1 MSEETPA
8 AVEQPEASS
17 ESTPAESPA
26 SAAADSPD
34 TVSDPF
40 ATVVKLPGGLWH
52 KGQVHRE
59 AEITPMTGMTRKAIA
74 RKEAR
79 ANPSKVT
86 DTILSQCIKRIG
98 PFSNIT
104 SKVLDSLVLG
114 DKDFLLLEIRRVSM
128 GDTFKSNVTCASCK
142 NDIEVTFHIDEL
154 EVIRT
159 GDNDVEVIDEERVFR
174 IQDEKLKIDAVLRY
188 PLGSDQ
194 SALVGVADRNPVEA
208 NFKLYAECMLEWA
221 GEKGPFR
228 STFFERMP
236 VMVLDEFEDLFAKAQ
251 PGPVF
256 EQSVGCPACAANIEF
271 TFEGSDFLFRPPKRG
286 KTS

>member
-8 AVEQPEASS
+8 AVEQPEASDDLTT
-17 ESTPAESPA
+17 EAASPEA
-26 SAAADSPD
+26 P
-34 TVSDPF
+34 SDPF
-40 ATVVKLPGGLWH
+40 ATVVELPAGIWH
-52 KGQVHRE
+52 KGQAHRDV
-59 AEITPMTGMTRKAIA
+59 EITPMTGLTRKAIA

-86 DTILSQCIKRIG
+86 DIILGQCIKRIG
-98 PFSNIT
+98 PFTHINN
-104 SKVLDSLVLG
+104 KVLENLVLG

-142 NDIEVTFHIDEL
+142 SDIEVTFHIDEL
-154 EVIRT
+154 EVIRANE
-159 GDNDVEVIDEERVFR
+159 GDYEVIDGQRVFR
-174 IQDEKLKIDAVLRY
+174 VQNEKLKIDAVLRY
-188 PLGSDQ
+188 PIGSDQ
-194 SALVGVADRNPVEA
+194 EALVGVSDRNPVEA
-208 NFKLYAECMLEWA
+208 NFKLYAECMLQWA
-221 GEKGPFR
+221 GEEGPFR

-236 VMVLDEFEDLFAKAQ
+236 VMILDEFEDLFTKAQ

-256 EQSVGCPACAANIEF
+256 EQSVGCPSCSANIEF